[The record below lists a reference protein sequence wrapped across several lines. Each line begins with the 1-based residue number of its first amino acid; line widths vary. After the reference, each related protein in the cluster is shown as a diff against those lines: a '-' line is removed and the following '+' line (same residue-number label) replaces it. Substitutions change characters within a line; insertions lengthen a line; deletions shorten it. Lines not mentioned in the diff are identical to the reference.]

1 MDSDALVNRPGYG
14 SCTRAAIMCNCN
26 ILKTMQYNMHVY
38 YYIHI
43 VVKMT
48 YTTASGI
55 HMDSMRLHELV
66 SNLLLFP
73 SGKLRTSQTL
83 KYLVLP
89 WRPSFLL
96 LICLHQMDGD

>member
-1 MDSDALVNRPGYG
+1 MVNRPGYG
-14 SCTRAAIMCNCN
+14 SCTRAAIMCN
-26 ILKTMQYNMHVY
+26 KYSQTMLYNMHVY

-55 HMDSMRLHELV
+55 HMDSMMLHELV

-96 LICLHQMDGD
+96 LIRLHQMDGD